1 MFIFS
6 PGYIFFGLFSVFIL
20 CTTCCCIMYH
30 TILHMLHKIACFA
43 LHVVF
48 ICVILQLNHQVLS
61 CFFLIYFI
69 WLDITCHTMVLNI
82 IHSIVCFW
90 IDMTSQQ
97 WLIGYDI
104 LAISYHIMSYPSVSC
119 YHACIWYCIRWCHL
133 ISSILSHKVELS
145 SSTCLFQCKS
155 MMWVERLF
163 AGLGWPPCLWTFGL
177 QRLPLFCFKHSHSP
191 FPEQPPI
198 GKFSNCPSFGIL
210 PVTNFLSKI
219 PLCPRPKTPWL
230 QSHRML
236 LWFAETAAWFS
247 ICKQFLIHCSGSSE
261 TNTRGFRAGFSIYW
275 PCNSNQYFLWTC
287 ANWACSIQCRWV
299 SDALI

>member
-1 MFIFS
+1 MFVDTGQRRTYKSYEVLYDYVTYVYINFMYIHVYSILTCCLVPYTLVSSHEAFRHNTHTHVVHHVMWHCSILFIF
-6 PGYIFFGLFSVFIL
+6 PQVIFLFGLFSVFIL

-133 ISSILSHKVELS
+133 ISSILS
-145 SSTCLFQCKS
+145 
-155 MMWVERLF
+155 
-163 AGLGWPPCLWTFGL
+163 P
-177 QRLPLFCFKHSHSP
+177 
-191 FPEQPPI
+191 
-198 GKFSNCPSFGIL
+198 
-210 PVTNFLSKI
+210 
-219 PLCPRPKTPWL
+219 
-230 QSHRML
+230 
-236 LWFAETAAWFS
+236 
-247 ICKQFLIHCSGSSE
+247 
-261 TNTRGFRAGFSIYW
+261 
-275 PCNSNQYFLWTC
+275 
-287 ANWACSIQCRWV
+287 
-299 SDALI
+299 